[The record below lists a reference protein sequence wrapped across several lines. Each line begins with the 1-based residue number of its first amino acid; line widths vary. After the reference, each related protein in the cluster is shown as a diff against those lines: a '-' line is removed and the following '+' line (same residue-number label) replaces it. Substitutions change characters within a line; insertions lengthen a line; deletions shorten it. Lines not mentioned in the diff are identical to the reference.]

1 VSLLLIDFNFNMV
14 NVNSCTEEWCLF
26 LGYAPKF
33 DEVVIAGSVEDLN
46 FVAHYIVGDRVA
58 AVATVGGDAVAAKF
72 AELISTG
79 KQLLKSDLQPD
90 ALAWT
95 GKF

>member
-1 VSLLLIDFNFNMV
+1 LICFNFNTV
-14 NVNSCTEEWCLF
+14 NVDSCTEEWCPF

-33 DEVVIAGSVEDLN
+33 DEVVIAGSLEDLK

-58 AVATVGGDAVAAKF
+58 AVATAGSDPVAAKF
-72 AELISTG
+72 AEMVSTG
-79 KQLLKSDLQPD
+79 KQLLKADLQPD

-95 GKF
+95 RQS

>member
-1 VSLLLIDFNFNMV
+1 MAHVD
-14 NVNSCTEEWCLF
+14 SCTEEWCRF

-33 DEVVIAGSVEDLN
+33 DEVVIAGSLEDLK

-58 AVATVGGDAVAAKF
+58 AVATVGSDPVAAKF
-72 AELISTG
+72 AEVISTG

-95 GKF
+95 EKFY

>member
-1 VSLLLIDFNFNMV
+1 MI
-14 NVNSCTEEWCLF
+14 
-26 LGYAPKF
+26 G
-33 DEVVIAGSVEDLN
+33 GSVEDLK

-58 AVATVGGDAVAAKF
+58 AVATVGRDPVAAKF
-72 AELISTG
+72 AEMVSTG

-95 GKF
+95 EKFY